1 MPRNGNAP
9 GLPTY
14 HGRTARREPIVSRAQ
29 LEALCLAL
37 AISLAIVAGA
47 YLTLLAEVCG

>member
-1 MPRNGNAP
+1 MTGYESAP
-9 GLPTY
+9 SHQVRQDRG
-14 HGRTARREPIVSRAQ
+14 ARRAPIVSRGQ

-37 AISLAIVAGA
+37 AISLALVAGA

>member
-1 MPRNGNAP
+1 MTGYENAP
-9 GLPTY
+9 S
-14 HGRTARREPIVSRAQ
+14 HQVRQDRRARRAPIVAREQ

-37 AISLAIVAGA
+37 AISLAVVAGA